1 MSRNYAYLEKATLI
15 NFVGNTKD
23 QIINTLQYYKEDR
36 GVSKLEIPCSDEIK
50 RVNSSNPIVIRCVQ
64 PCSIETYIG
73 VKINENIHFKVNP
86 GMYIDVITQAA
97 NYQLVKRGDLYKFDS
112 GLGPWKIWLLS
123 EDIIQSLNDYD
134 WEQHQKFVED
144 ILGRNETG
152 FKAASWVHT
161 DGKKVI
167 KKELIH

>member
-1 MSRNYAYLEKATLI
+1 MSKYYAYLEKNSLV

-23 QIINTLQYYKEDR
+23 QILNTLQYYKEDR
-36 GVSKLEIPCSDEIK
+36 NVSELEIPCSDEIK
-50 RVNSSNPIVIRCVQ
+50 RVHSSNPIVIRCVQ
-64 PCSIETYIG
+64 PCSIETYID

-123 EDIIQSLNDYD
+123 EDVMQSLNDYD
-134 WEQHQKFVED
+134 WEQHQKFVEE
-144 ILGRNETG
+144 ILSINEKG
-152 FKAASWVHT
+152 FHRAGFVHT
-161 DGKKVI
+161 ADLNK